1 MIGWQEMIS
10 MATGQETQIIR
21 TVGQVVI
28 KGNPNSLILNPFH
41 RITIVADIH
50 HRLNIAK
57 MLGQPDHFRIY
68 LKVSQLTV
76 ITVQIGFRCQQICCK
91 PAFGDQILRLFL
103 DF

>member
-1 MIGWQEMIS
+1 
-10 MATGQETQIIR
+10 MATSQETQIIR

-28 KGNPNSLILNPFH
+28 KGNPNPLILNPLH

-50 HRLNIAK
+50 HGLNMAK
-57 MLGQPDHFRIY
+57 MLGQPGHFLIY

-91 PAFGDQILRLFL
+91 TAFGDQTFCLFL